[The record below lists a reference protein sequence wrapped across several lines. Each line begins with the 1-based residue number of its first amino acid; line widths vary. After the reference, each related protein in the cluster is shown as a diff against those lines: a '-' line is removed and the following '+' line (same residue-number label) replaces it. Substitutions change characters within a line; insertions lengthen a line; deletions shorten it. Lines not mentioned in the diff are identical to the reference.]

1 MKRPITPF
9 LLVFILGCPTVLAR
23 QQSRHQPAVSLT
35 VYNNDF
41 AVVSR
46 LEHVQFEKG
55 LNTIKFTDIAPA
67 IDPATAALEFVTA
80 PKSVSILEQS
90 YEYDLASISGLLKRY
105 IGKNIAVVL
114 KGSGADTGRALT
126 GRLLEVL
133 DNNLV
138 VQGEREKIEILNRNS
153 VEAITLR
160 ESVQDLVTQPTLI
173 WLVTAGEKGRQ
184 LCRLTYITDR
194 MNFSADYSAVVNN
207 DQSKLVL
214 TGWVTI
220 DNRSG
225 AGYENAGIKLIAGQV
240 RRSPERVERYKG
252 RALAMGAEMA
262 APAFEERAFAE
273 YHLYTLDRPATI
285 DKDRAKRM
293 QLIAPAGDV
302 PVKNLYIYDRSVNRR
317 SVQAKIE
324 FENRKENNLGM
335 PLPAGTVRVYKKDRL
350 DDSLQFIGADRI
362 EHLPKNEKV
371 TLHIGSVFDIKPEY
385 TLLDSTDQRRMRRQT
400 HKVELGN
407 AKNKGVEVFVD
418 EKFPSHVNWKI
429 EQSTH
434 KWEKHDARTARFT
447 VKVAADSTAVLQFT
461 ASQTW

>member
-9 LLVFILGCPTVLAR
+9 LLVLMLGCGVASGAQESQR
-23 QQSRHQPAVSLT
+23 QPAVSLT

-55 LNTIKFTDIAPA
+55 LNTLKFTGIASA
-67 IDPATAALEFVTA
+67 IDPATAALEFVTRQ
-80 PKSVSILEQS
+80 VSILEQS
-90 YEYDLASISGLLKRY
+90 YEYDLVSISGLLRRY
-105 IGKNIAVVL
+105 IGKNITVVL

-126 GRLLEVL
+126 GKLLGVL
-133 DNNLV
+133 ENNLV
-138 VQGEREKIEILNRNS
+138 LKSGEGKIEILNRNI

-160 ESVQDLVTQPTLI
+160 ESVQDLVTQPTLV

-184 LCRLTYITDR
+184 LCRLTYITAK
-194 MNFSADYSAVVNN
+194 MNFSADYSAVLNN
-207 DQSKLVL
+207 DQSKLDL

-225 AGYENAGIKLIAGQV
+225 AAYENANIKLIAGQV
-240 RRSPERVERYKG
+240 RRGPERVERYKG
-252 RALAMGAEMA
+252 RAFALAAEMA

-285 DKDRAKRM
+285 DKDRSKRM
-293 QLIAPAGDV
+293 QLIAPAKAV

-324 FENRKENNLGM
+324 FENRRENNLGI

-371 TLHIGSVFDIKPEY
+371 TLYIGSAFDIKPEY
-385 TLLDSTDQRRMRRQT
+385 TLLDSTEQRRMRRQS
-400 HKVELGN
+400 HKVELRN
-407 AKNKGVEVFVD
+407 AKAQAVEVFVD
-418 EKFPSHVNWKI
+418 EKFPGHVNWTI
-429 EQSTH
+429 EQTTH
-434 KWEKHDARTARFT
+434 KWQKHDARTARFT
-447 VKVAADSTAVLQFT
+447 VKVAADSTMTLRYT